1 MVDVITAKNTLP
13 TISNNVFKY
22 NFIKSILFMTSVK
35 FEVIHFAGNIVNG
48 FTDVD
53 SVTVL
58 KAVSAI
64 HAKGTIIVMDT
75 MISIT

>member
-1 MVDVITAKNTLP
+1 
-13 TISNNVFKY
+13 
-22 NFIKSILFMTSVK
+22 MTSVK